1 MALKSVTKMLSQ
13 RLFSRGTRGIVTN
26 TGGRTETSKH
36 ITDENL
42 RSICERVKQATADAK
57 QLRDEFNAVFALKR
71 AFPKDRVVWSS
82 VIFGVGINAVQQ
94 FQEIVEMRNAIKDK
108 KNQLSARRNAIK
120 DTESPRQELRLPALS
135 A

>member
-42 RSICERVKQATADAK
+42 RSICERVEQATADAK
-57 QLRDEFNAVFALKR
+57 QLCEECNAVFALKR
-71 AFPKDRVVWSS
+71 AFPMDRVIWSS
-82 VIFGVGINAVQQ
+82 VIFGLGINAVQQ
-94 FQEIVEMRNAIKDK
+94 FQEIVETRNAIKDK

-120 DTESPRQELRLPALS
+120 DTESPCQELRLPALS